1 MAQPTTRTEFKEYV
15 LRRLGAPVLDVNLA
29 SEQCEDLIDDA
40 LQYFY
45 ERHFDG
51 VSQCYLKYQIT
62 DDDVLRGE
70 ARPPGTTGA
79 SQTGIT
85 TTTVTQDMPTKGS
98 TDFSWYEN
106 SNYIPIPNHVIG
118 INKIF
123 QYDNAQSISVS
134 NMFSF
139 KYQLFL
145 NDIYYWG
152 QTDLL
157 SYSMTMSYLET
168 MNFLLNTHKQI
179 RFNQRQDRLYL
190 DVDWS
195 DIKAKDYIIIDCWR
209 TVDPVDYPRV
219 WNDSFLKPYATA
231 LFKKQWGQNL
241 IKFQGVK
248 LPGGI
253 EFNGRQLYDDGQREI
268 DEIISKMSQTYELP
282 PLDLIG

>member
-29 SEQCEDLIDDA
+29 SEQCDDLIDDA

>member
-15 LRRLGAPVLDVNLA
+15 LRKLGAPVLDVNLA

-62 DDDVLRGE
+62 DDDVLRGA

-98 TDFSWYEN
+98 TDFSWYDN